1 MTQSIF
7 TYPLTEIIFLLLC
20 KMHSLTISLLYVF
33 VISLGDLLFS
43 EMKQRSSVDLWER
56 EGREGTLGKCIV

>member
-20 KMHSLTISLLYVF
+20 KMHSLIISLLYVF

-43 EMKQRSSVDLWER
+43 EMKQRSVDLWER
-56 EGREGTLGKCIV
+56 EGGEGKLGKCIV